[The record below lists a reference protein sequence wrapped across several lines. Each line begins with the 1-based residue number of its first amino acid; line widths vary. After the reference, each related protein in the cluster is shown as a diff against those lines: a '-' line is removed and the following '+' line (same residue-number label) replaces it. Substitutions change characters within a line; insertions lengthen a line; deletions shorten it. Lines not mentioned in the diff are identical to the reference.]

1 MSAANR
7 TALVNELREALADL
21 APADMSTDEII
32 TLLTVVKP
40 PLERKQIRQQKP
52 PIPLRVMRDPEHV

>member
-32 TLLTVVKP
+32 TLLTVVRT

-52 PIPLRVMRDPEHV
+52 PIPLRLMRDPERV